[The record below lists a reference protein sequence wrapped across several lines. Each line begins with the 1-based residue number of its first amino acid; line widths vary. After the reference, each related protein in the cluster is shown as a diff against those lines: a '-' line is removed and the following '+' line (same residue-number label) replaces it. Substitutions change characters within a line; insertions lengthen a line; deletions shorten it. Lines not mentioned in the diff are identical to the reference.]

1 MRTCNLKAHIAFS
14 KMWINKIAI
23 GKSKIISN
31 NEICNVNAKKIVSE
45 SKINRQE

>member
-1 MRTCNLKAHIAFS
+1 MRTCDLKAHIAFS

-31 NEICNVNAKKIVSE
+31 NEICNVNAKKLFQKV
-45 SKINRQE
+45 K